1 MKKNQIKKLEFRRL
15 YRNYATINLTHFLKW
30 EAIIMKILVV
40 GAGAVGGY
48 FGGRLAEKGENVTF
62 LVRENRKKQLEQNG
76 LIIQSI
82 HGNIKLQPQLLQTG
96 ETADP
101 FDVILVSTKA
111 YHLDSAIED
120 MRPFVGK
127 DTMILPLLNGMSH
140 IDKLIDAFNEEKVL
154 GGLCFVES
162 TLDQNGTIVQ
172 TSPIHDLV
180 YGERNGERTE
190 RIIRLEQAFSGTKAS
205 FLLSDQIKQE
215 MWVKYLFISTL
226 SGITSLFRS
235 PIGPILENKE
245 GLITIEK
252 VLNETAT
259 IMRSIHAP
267 LPDDIAMIQRKKLM
281 SMNYEMKSSLQRD
294 MEKHLHIEAEH
305 LYGYLLHIA
314 NKNTIAAPTL
324 KIIYLNLKIY
334 ETMNHK

>member
-1 MKKNQIKKLEFRRL
+1 MEV
-15 YRNYATINLTHFLKW
+15 
-30 EAIIMKILVV
+30 IIMKLLVV

-76 LIIQSI
+76 LLIQSI
-82 HGNIKLQPQLLQTG
+82 HGNIHIKPQLLLSG
-96 ETADP
+96 EPAEA
-101 FDVILVSTKA
+101 FDVILISTKA

-120 MRPFVGK
+120 VRPYIGK

-140 IDKLIDAFNEEKVL
+140 IDKLVESFDEKNVL

-162 TLDQNGTIVQ
+162 TLDQHGTIIQ

-180 YGERNGERTE
+180 YGERNGEKSE
-190 RIIRLEQAFSGTKAS
+190 RITRLENVLTGTKAN
-205 FLLSDQIKQE
+205 FLLSDKINQE

-245 GLITIEK
+245 GVKTIEK
-252 VLNETAT
+252 VLHEAAT

-267 LPDDIAMIQRKKLM
+267 LPEGIEVLQKDKLIA
-281 SMNYEMKSSLQRD
+281 MNYEMKSSLQRD
-294 MEKHLHIEAEH
+294 MEKSLPIEADH
-305 LYGYLLHIA
+305 LYGYLLNLA
-314 NKNTIAAPTL
+314 NINDIDAPTL
-324 KIIYLNLKIY
+324 KIINLNLKIY
-334 ETMNHK
+334 ETMNL